1 MTAARPRPCART
13 RLPSRDP
20 TNRAVEHQNW
30 YPGEAWSACENQE
43 EAKGAETYQ
52 GTLEGA
58 TSSTRQPRILA
69 RISQPC
75 AGKGTIERMGR
86 GYEMNTIMR
95 DACTVQCAR
104 RGS

>member
-52 GTLEGA
+52 GTLKGA
-58 TSSTRQPRILA
+58 TSSTRQP